1 MSPGDDLPT
10 LHFDSPREWE
20 DWLEEHHQSSRG
32 LWLQIAKRDSGAT
45 SVSYGDALDGA
56 ICYGWIDGQKGAGDG
71 RFWRQRF
78 GPRGPRSRWSAINRE
93 RAERLEREG
102 RLRAAGRREVERARQ
117 DGRWD
122 GAYEGQRRATVP
134 EDLQAAL
141 ERDPE
146 ALAFFQ
152 TLSSANRYAILY
164 RVQEAK
170 KPETRARR
178 IEQYVAMCREHRSLH

>member
-146 ALAFFQ
+146 ALAFFH